1 MTSWC
6 WRLGVGDNWSMLVTE
21 SRSWLHLW
29 EVSDQNGQIG
39 HQLFILVTNTFHLQ
53 HPSPTSIKP
62 EIDRSSTFRNNSKL
76 DETTDSISA
85 KTDTFTSS
93 FTTDLSTTRDQISAT
108 NSKLIR
114 LDEQLEA
121 IDEKVQTGLL
131 TRNVSHKITF
141 IKFRRCLLKII
152 RIITR
157 TPYGF
162 GLGTRVYHWFR
173 PFYHHKKYYFW

>member
-1 MTSWC
+1 MC
-6 WRLGVGDNWSMLVTE
+6 
-21 SRSWLHLW
+21 
-29 EVSDQNGQIG
+29 
-39 HQLFILVTNTFHLQ
+39 LQ
-53 HPSPTSIKP
+53 YPSPASMKP
-62 EIDRSSTFRNNSKL
+62 KIDRSSTFRKKLKL
-76 DETTDSISA
+76 DETKNSISA

-114 LDEQLEA
+114 LDEQIEA

-141 IKFRRCLLKII
+141 IKSLRCLLKIL

-157 TPYGF
+157 TPFVIGS
-162 GLGTRVYHWFR
+162 TTNVYHFITIISIIFDSFTKSR
-173 PFYHHKKYYFW
+173 LRRTDNTHLDLLNDIK